1 MTDNDTKRLLLIIAK
16 ELMVIGGNKNLKV
29 GDLWFI
35 HDLEKRLEHKKD
47 DIAYTLEDL
56 EWLNG

>member
-16 ELMVIGGNKNLKV
+16 ELMVIGGNKKLKI

-35 HDLEKRLEHKKD
+35 NDLEKRLEHKKD

-56 EWLNG
+56 E